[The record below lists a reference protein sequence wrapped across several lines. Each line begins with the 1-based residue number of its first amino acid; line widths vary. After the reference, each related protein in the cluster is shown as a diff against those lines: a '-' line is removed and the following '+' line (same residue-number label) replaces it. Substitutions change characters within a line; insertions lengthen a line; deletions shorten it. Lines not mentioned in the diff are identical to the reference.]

1 MLFQDSLKEQLHF
14 LCRWGFPHTGTHNSC
29 VFWLWRG
36 QILYVLWIVQQPV
49 HWVSFSFLMDTAD
62 GLFSKH
68 QWYGT
73 LSVQKY
79 WLFFQK
85 HTSSHKG
92 NKTLLV
98 EQAVPLQYFVQ
109 YQSWKL
115 IYCTLQKHSS
125 GQCRY
130 RKA

>member
-1 MLFQDSLKEQLHF
+1 MPL
-14 LCRWGFPHTGTHNSC
+14 RFPHTGTHNSC
-29 VFWLWRG
+29 VFLTCDEVKSFMCCG
-36 QILYVLWIVQQPV
+36 
-49 HWVSFSFLMDTAD
+49 SFSSQFTEFLFIPD
-62 GLFSKH
+62 GYSRRFVFKAPMVWNPFCTKVLII
-68 QWYGT
+68 
-73 LSVQKY
+73 
-79 WLFFQK
+79 FQK